1 MALSPRFKE
10 SDRNVFLDSIDTSIG
25 ASGLLRIYD
34 GTQPT
39 NVATALGA
47 QVLLAELALSAT
59 AFGAASAGVL
69 TANAISD
76 DAAAN
81 ATGTATWAT
90 LVTSGGTRIVDFS
103 VGTSGAD
110 LNFNSTAFQSGALV
124 SVSALTITFP
134 AA

>member
-1 MALSPRFKE
+1 MANTPRYKE

-25 ASGLLRIYD
+25 ASGLLRVYD

-47 QVLLAELALSAT
+47 QVKLAELPLSAT
-59 AFGAASAGVL
+59 AFGAAAAGVL
-69 TANAISD
+69 TANAITNDSSAD
-76 DAAAN
+76 
-81 ATGTATWAT
+81 ATGTASWGT

-110 LNFNSTAFQSGALV
+110 LNFNSVAFQAGAVV
-124 SVSALTITFP
+124 SVSSLTITF
-134 AA
+134 AAA